1 MGRGKTPPKG
11 PISGALSVARWW
23 GHNDLAAINLHGI
36 TQAQLAPPA
45 GFDGAIHPHVTA
57 LDPQLGLPSRANEP
71 LKL

>member
-1 MGRGKTPPKG
+1 
-11 PISGALSVARWW
+11 VARWW

>member
-1 MGRGKTPPKG
+1 V
-11 PISGALSVARWW
+11 ALSVARWW

-57 LDPQLGLPSRANEP
+57 LDPQLGLPSGANEP